1 MAVPKIFQTFNSL
14 LGGIV
19 RKRNATIVGP
29 SRQLVGEFPEVDF
42 ERLYQYYHHW
52 DQVKTAV
59 DVMHQKFRG
68 SGISITSNNEY
79 FNKFIAKWWDIA
91 NAEKKW
97 SQFIYSLLIT
107 GSAIMEVQYTPDGRI
122 GNIEQIPMQTI
133 HRLFRD
139 QYGNELKLVQIV
151 DGVFKELDPQFF
163 IHHTINNPDR
173 QAFGKS
179 MFHTLA
185 SPRPITGTVDPV
197 TGDPINTGRNAISLL
212 DAQAVLQNAEI
223 EIKKKMSKPRLIV
236 SANGMPRD
244 QMEAIQ
250 SEMADENTDQ
260 YIWIFDK
267 PVQSAELQIQSQ
279 GKFGDYADNVDAHI
293 DVGTVFASN
302 VIKNPQGFSYSGGQ
316 TPLDVLDQRMIDL
329 QGDMAEVM
337 KDELIKPIAESWG
350 FKEFDMMEVKI
361 TFTPI
366 VKRLTME
373 DIRGLDP
380 NAVSAKEKR
389 ELYKKLN
396 IELDDNTWEEEKNEA
411 KQQQG
416 GGMGGM
422 MGGMPPTG
430 QPPTGGIPTVPTE
443 NEKSGGNKNMGIQA
457 PRVDSPK
464 ISPPKDDFTIN
475 APEPDNPPVP
485 KIDQRKPT
493 GETLYT
499 RLLKEIATES
509 GLSDKQKIEAIKA
522 LERIPLPP
530 SATSTSTDLYVG
542 QGVDQ
547 EGKPEITDPSVRM
560 EFGLDEDESELPPS
574 APQKQAHVGDTPQ
587 LDVEE
592 ETEFEE
598 ISEDEYN
605 AEIGNYHQGGTG
617 NDGINKD
624 SDGTY
629 KDPTDANGDLEVI
642 EEEQAVEDPH
652 ARPVQE
658 PMVNMS
664 GGSEPFPDN
673 TKDQIIGSSDDD
685 EPPYAPSELD
695 PNDLDKE
702 EDEEEEAK
710 EAVEEEEEDKKDVIY
725 GEDPLTSG
733 TSEDPNPEPEERK
746 EFPRVDDQPLT
757 EEPNT
762 FEDDDQDVV
771 GDTSQAR
778 LHYEDQ
784 GLENPDRLQDSRY
797 PLDNTGLN
805 VKPEY
810 ETVSEDDF
818 KQVQTGEDPLEEEGD
833 PLEDG
838 MIMKPEDVRQTEPK
852 GFDPQNPATQEITE
866 DEYEQELELSDSDA
880 NDPSISGIDEEQVDP
895 DILHQDPET
904 GKMYTDLTDEQG
916 NEVPD
921 LRFDQTPDSD
931 EKQPEIEL
939 EYEIITKD
947 EYDQEMSQDDF
958 DKELENPDMS
968 KPNPF
973 GEEDDMSELDS
984 MLNDLPKSKD
994 DDLDPVETDEEGNT
1008 VDLQDVDGEE
1018 LNQEEVDDYQETID
1032 DMTDRID
1039 KLEKIHKL
1047 DKKISK
1053 MEDKRKATVSDII
1066 NRERELLQK
1075 GVPEE
1080 EISDLLE
1087 QEFGDKR
1094 FNNAKETKTW
1104 RKAHGE

>member
-29 SRQLVGEFPEVDF
+29 SKQLVGEFPEVDF

-52 DQVKTAV
+52 DQIKTAV

-68 SGISITSNNEY
+68 SGISVKSNNEY
-79 FNKFIAKWWDIA
+79 FNNFIEKWWDIS

-107 GSAIMEVQYTPDGRI
+107 GSAIMEIQYTPDGRI

-133 HRLFRD
+133 YRIFRD

-185 SPRPITGTVDPV
+185 SPRPISGTVDPI
-197 TGDPINTGRNAISLL
+197 TGDSINPSRNSMSLL

-223 EIKKKMSKPRLIV
+223 EIKKKMAKPRLIV

-250 SEMADENTDQ
+250 SEMADESTDQ

-329 QGDMAEVM
+329 QTDLAETV
-337 KDELIKPIAESWG
+337 KDELIRPLAESWG
-350 FKEFDMMEVKI
+350 FKDFDMMEVKI

-396 IELDDNTWEEEKNEA
+396 IELDDNTWEEEKNEM
-411 KQQQG
+411 KQQS

-422 MGGMPPTG
+422 MGGMPPAG
-430 QPPTGGIPTVPTE
+430 QPPTGMPPAPKMPPAEDGDSKNTQPKGDVSAPKVSEPT
-443 NEKSGGNKNMGIQA
+443 
-457 PRVDSPK
+457 
-464 ISPPKDDFTIN
+464 ISPQKDDFTIK
-475 APEPDNPPVP
+475 APKPDNPKPEP
-485 KIDQRKPT
+485 NMNRKPV
-493 GETLYT
+493 GENFIDNMIKQIANESSISTEDK
-499 RLLKEIATES
+499 LKM
-509 GLSDKQKIEAIKA
+509 IKA
-522 LERIPLPP
+522 FERIPLAP
-530 SATSTSTDLYVG
+530 SAISTSTDLYVG
-542 QGVDQ
+542 QGLDQ
-547 EGKPEITDPSVRM
+547 NGKPEITDPAIRK

-574 APQKQAHVGDTPQ
+574 APQKQAHAGDKPE
-587 LDVEE
+587 L
-592 ETEFEE
+592 EE

-605 AEIGNYHQGGTG
+605 SEIGNHNQGGTG

-624 SDGTY
+624 SDGTF
-629 KDPTDANGDLEVI
+629 KDPIDAKGELEELPEERSTDEI
-642 EEEQAVEDPH
+642 H
-652 ARPVQE
+652 ARPVQK
-658 PMVNMS
+658 PTVKMS

-673 TKDQIIGSSDDD
+673 TKDQIIGSPDDD

-702 EDEEEEAK
+702 DDEKESEEAFD
-710 EAVEEEEEDKKDVIY
+710 EDKKDTIY

-733 TSEDPNPEPEERK
+733 TSEDPNPDEEIRK
-746 EFPRVDDQPLT
+746 EFPRVDDQPLQ

-762 FEDDDQDVV
+762 FENPDTEIV

-778 LHYEDQ
+778 LHLDNQ
-784 GLENPDRLQDSRY
+784 GLENPDELQSNDSSSVM
-797 PLDNTGLN
+797 DNTGLN

-810 ETVSEDDF
+810 PNISEDEY
-818 KQVQTGEDPLEEEGD
+818 KQVQDGSNPLEDEDE
-833 PLEDG
+833 PFEDG
-838 MIMKPEDVRQTEPK
+838 MIVKPEDVQQYEPK
-852 GFDPQNPATQEITE
+852 GFVRGTNPIPQETNE
-866 DEYEQELELSDSDA
+866 DQ
-880 NDPSISGIDEEQVDP
+880 NDPTVSGIDEEQVDP
-895 DILHQDPET
+895 DVLHQDPET

-921 LRFDQTPDSD
+921 LRFDQTPDSK

-947 EYDQEMSQDDF
+947 EYN
-958 DKELENPDMS
+958 KELDDKMTQDQFNSELDNPDMS

-973 GEEDDMSELDS
+973 GVDTLQMEENPEPDKFEGEIVEEDETDDYLDRIEDMSERV
-984 MLNDLPKSKD
+984 K
-994 DDLDPVETDEEGNT
+994 
-1008 VDLQDVDGEE
+1008 
-1018 LNQEEVDDYQETID
+1018 
-1032 DMTDRID
+1032 
-1039 KLEKIHKL
+1039 KLEKIGRL
-1047 DKKISK
+1047 EKKIKK
-1053 MEDKRKATVSDII
+1053 MEDNIPKPSIKDII
-1066 NRERELLQK
+1066 NREKELIQQ
-1075 GVPEE
+1075 GISEE
-1080 EISDLLE
+1080 EIGDILE
-1087 QEFGDKR
+1087 NEFGENKM
-1094 FNNAKETKTW
+1094 NQAKETKIW
-1104 RKAHGE
+1104 RKSHGKN

>member
-29 SRQLVGEFPEVDF
+29 SKQLVGEFPEVDF

-52 DQVKTAV
+52 DQIKTAV

-68 SGISITSNNEY
+68 SGISVKSNNEY
-79 FNKFIAKWWDIA
+79 FNNFIEKWWDIS

-107 GSAIMEVQYTPDGRI
+107 GSAIMEIQYTPDGRI

-133 HRLFRD
+133 YRIFRD

-185 SPRPITGTVDPV
+185 SPRPISGTVDPI
-197 TGDPINTGRNAISLL
+197 TGDSINPSRNSMSLL

-223 EIKKKMSKPRLIV
+223 EIKKKMAKPRLIV

-250 SEMADENTDQ
+250 SEMADESTDQ

-329 QGDMAEVM
+329 QTDLAETV
-337 KDELIKPIAESWG
+337 KDELIRPLAESWG
-350 FKEFDMMEVKI
+350 FKDFDMMEVKI

-396 IELDDNTWEEEKNEA
+396 IELDDNTWEEEKNEM

-422 MGGMPPTG
+422 MGGMPPAGQPPAG
-430 QPPTGGIPTVPTE
+430 QPPTGMPPAPKMPPAEDGDSKNTQPKGDVSAPKVSEPT
-443 NEKSGGNKNMGIQA
+443 
-457 PRVDSPK
+457 
-464 ISPPKDDFTIN
+464 ISPQKDDFTIK
-475 APEPDNPPVP
+475 APKPDNPKPESIV
-485 KIDQRKPT
+485 DRKPV
-493 GETLYT
+493 GENFIDNMIKQIANESSISTEDK
-499 RLLKEIATES
+499 LKM
-509 GLSDKQKIEAIKA
+509 IKA
-522 LERIPLPP
+522 FERIPLAP
-530 SATSTSTDLYVG
+530 SAISTSTDLYVG

-547 EGKPEITDPSVRM
+547 EGKPEITDPAVRM

-574 APQKQAHVGDTPQ
+574 APQKQAHAGDKPE
-587 LDVEE
+587 L
-592 ETEFEE
+592 EE

-605 AEIGNYHQGGTG
+605 SEIGNYHQGGTG

-624 SDGTY
+624 SDGTF
-629 KDPTDANGDLEVI
+629 KDPIDAKGELEELPEERSTDEI
-642 EEEQAVEDPH
+642 H
-652 ARPVQE
+652 ARPVQK
-658 PMVNMS
+658 PTVKMS

-673 TKDQIIGSSDDD
+673 TKDQIIGSPDDD

-702 EDEEEEAK
+702 DDEKESEEAFD
-710 EAVEEEEEDKKDVIY
+710 EDKKDTIY

-733 TSEDPNPEPEERK
+733 TSEDPNPDEEIRK
-746 EFPRVDDQPLT
+746 EFPRVDDQPLQ

-762 FEDDDQDVV
+762 FENPDTEIV

-778 LHYEDQ
+778 LHLDNQ
-784 GLENPDRLQDSRY
+784 GLENPDELQSNDSSSVM
-797 PLDNTGLN
+797 DNTGLN

-810 ETVSEDDF
+810 PNISEDEY
-818 KQVQTGEDPLEEEGD
+818 KQVQDGSNPLEDEGE
-833 PLEDG
+833 PFEDG
-838 MIMKPEDVRQTEPK
+838 MIVKPEDVQQYEPK
-852 GFDPQNPATQEITE
+852 GFVRGTNPIPQETNE
-866 DEYEQELELSDSDA
+866 DQ
-880 NDPSISGIDEEQVDP
+880 NDPTVSGIDEEQVDP

-921 LRFDQTPDSD
+921 LRFDQTPDSN

-947 EYDQEMSQDDF
+947 EYN
-958 DKELENPDMS
+958 KELDDKMTQDQFNSELDNPDMS

-973 GEEDDMSELDS
+973 GD
-984 MLNDLPKSKD
+984 DLPQQKD
-994 DDLDPVETDEEGNT
+994 DV
-1008 VDLQDVDGEE
+1008 
-1018 LNQEEVDDYQETID
+1018 
-1032 DMTDRID
+1032 
-1039 KLEKIHKL
+1039 
-1047 DKKISK
+1047 
-1053 MEDKRKATVSDII
+1053 
-1066 NRERELLQK
+1066 
-1075 GVPEE
+1075 
-1080 EISDLLE
+1080 
-1087 QEFGDKR
+1087 
-1094 FNNAKETKTW
+1094 AKETKTR
-1104 RKAHGE
+1104 RKSHGKNK